1 MCLVLVYFIHQQVVQ
16 ALSAIGGVN
25 VRDNVKNILEKLMSN
40 ELISLFNMKGN
51 NNKLSFKSSA
61 ICGIVIASAMKTKV
75 KEGMTE
81 HESTRRADYLTDI
94 VKLTYFTFTPEY
106 CGRLEV
112 LSHCANGL
120 FLSLIQRVYNEF
132 SHADVVQLVR
142 DEDVN
147 VVSFIAAM
155 YHLVA
160 VYMGK

>member
-1 MCLVLVYFIHQQVVQ
+1 MEDYMGLVERIKIPDERHKMVQ

-81 HESTRRADYLTDI
+81 HEVMLAVQTCLKYAPDRRGGGGRKKT
-94 VKLTYFTFTPEY
+94 TP
-106 CGRLEV
+106 
-112 LSHCANGL
+112 
-120 FLSLIQRVYNEF
+120 
-132 SHADVVQLVR
+132 
-142 DEDVN
+142 
-147 VVSFIAAM
+147 
-155 YHLVA
+155 
-160 VYMGK
+160 